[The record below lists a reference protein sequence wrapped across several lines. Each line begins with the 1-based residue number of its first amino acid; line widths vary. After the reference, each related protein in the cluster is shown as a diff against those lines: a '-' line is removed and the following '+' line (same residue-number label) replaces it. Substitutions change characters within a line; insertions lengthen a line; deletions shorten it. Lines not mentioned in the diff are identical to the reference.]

1 MRRPGQIMI
10 AVCLALGLPVAP
22 AIAGGDSGFRMGAD
36 FSSVR
41 VDISD
46 DDQQVESTK
55 QGFRLAAGWRFN
67 QYLSM
72 EFDYAESL
80 NHDWIG
86 GDDGTGTVEQSG
98 FRFVGRL
105 PVTTDVAA
113 VAMLGANR
121 WTARETDRRGRTLN
135 RINDTDVTTGLGIE
149 GRVSGGVVVRGTV
162 EATGSRA
169 EVEAI
174 MIGFRAGFR

>member
-41 VDISD
+41 ADIVE
-46 DDQQVESTK
+46 DDQEVKSTS

-67 QYLSM
+67 QYLSL

-86 GDDGTGTVEQSG
+86 GDDGTGQIEQSG
-98 FRFVGRL
+98 VRLIGRI
-105 PVTTDVAA
+105 PVTADVAA
-113 VAMLGANR
+113 VGMVGANR
-121 WTARETDRRGRTLN
+121 WTARETDRTGRGLN
-135 RINDTDVTTGLGIE
+135 RINETDYTGGLGIE
-149 GRVSGGVVVRGTV
+149 GRVSDSVVVRGTI
-162 EATGSRA
+162 EAVGDRA
-169 EVEAI
+169 EVGAI
-174 MIGFRAGFR
+174 MIGFRAGLR